1 MLGSACFEKT
11 RKPARIYSD
20 NEMVRRERNM
30 EAKRRGKAESK
41 LRREVQR
48 WETWTSTEIF

>member
-20 NEMVRRERNM
+20 NEMARRERSM

-41 LRREVQR
+41 LRREAQR